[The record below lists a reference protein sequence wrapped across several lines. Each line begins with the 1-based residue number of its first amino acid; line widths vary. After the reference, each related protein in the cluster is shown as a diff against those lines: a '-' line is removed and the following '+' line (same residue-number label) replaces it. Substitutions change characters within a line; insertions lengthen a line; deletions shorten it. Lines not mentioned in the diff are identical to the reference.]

1 MRKSQAANSLAKFR
15 GLIIL
20 TPILIATIWLFISN
34 ELILYVHP
42 RYLIFTLI
50 CASAGVV
57 VTCLAL
63 WFSASGSPAQDQEKV
78 GWSSWLGFILSTIIS
93 VSMLVIAPTTLSS
106 QFAQQREVNNSSIS
120 VLSDEL
126 RESDWKGFSIKDW
139 ASVLSSSD
147 SFNFE
152 SKEVDLTGFIV
163 PIDENRFY
171 LSRFTIYCC
180 AVDAQ
185 PVGVPVNRPGWQQEF
200 SSGDWV
206 QVRGSFQPNPLDL
219 SYPAVLEPISVEPI
233 SEPEEPYDY

>member
-1 MRKSQAANSLAKFR
+1 MRKPQLAAALTKFR

-20 TPILIATIWLFISN
+20 TPILISTIWLFISN

-50 CASAGVV
+50 CASAGIL
-57 VTCLAL
+57 VTFIAL
-63 WFSASGSPAQDQEKV
+63 WFSGSEEKMQEHEKV
-78 GWSSWLGFILSTIIS
+78 GWTSWLGFILSATLS
-93 VSMLVIAPTTLSS
+93 LSMLFIAPTTLSS

-120 VLSDEL
+120 VFSDEL
-126 RESDWKGFSIKDW
+126 READWKGFNIKDW
-139 ASVLSSSD
+139 ASVLSSSET
-147 SFNFE
+147 FNFE
-152 SKEVDLTGFIV
+152 DKTVNLTGFVV

-185 PVGVPVNRPGWQQEF
+185 PVGVPVNRPGWEREL
-200 SSGDWV
+200 SAGDWV
-206 QVRGSFQPNPLDL
+206 QVEGDFNTTALDL
-219 SYPAVLEPISVEPI
+219 SSSAVLEPISVEPV